1 MANPG
6 RPKSKSKYKWNKDR
20 SLALEKKV
28 MEMDW
33 KNNSSN
39 SKPFIYRYKR
49 DRPPIN
55 AVDLTRITRIT
66 RIICASAQQEEQPKD
81 IIDQICSSK
90 ELKLLLEKFDLSQV
104 IGSDE
109 ARALAIAFPVVKRF
123 LDAVKK
129 FQYNKFSN
137 ILSFFNKTKD
147 SLYNL
152 DDMQK
157 RLYEMANIPIWAMTY
172 YMNNPSDELRKEI
185 QAALEQDPKNLNPNI
200 SKQDIESIYPILINA
215 DIFVSKPTKSE
226 LWSCLLA
233 DGRKAL
239 KTQKIGLL
247 AYFLNKLSEQNKIS
261 NYWQQAYGNAK
272 VFVKKNGEP
281 ITAKAFSKYL
291 STAKNESLNLKAKKE
306 EYGFSNENMEQIR
319 SAKLHFYDEIDKLF
333 ESCY

>member
-28 MEMDW
+28 MKMDW
-33 KNNSSN
+33 KNNTSN
-39 SKPFIYRYKR
+39 SKPFIYKYKR

-55 AVDLTRITRIT
+55 AVDLP
-66 RIICASAQQEEQPKD
+66 RIICALAQQKEHPKD

-104 IGSDE
+104 IESNE
-109 ARALAIAFPVVKRF
+109 AKALAIAFPVVKRI

-129 FQYNKFSN
+129 FHYNKISN
-137 ILSFFNKTKD
+137 LLSLSEKAKY

-152 DDMQK
+152 DDMQEQ
-157 RLYEMANIPIWAMTY
+157 LYKTAYAPVWAMTY
-172 YMNNPSDELRKEI
+172 YMNNPSDDLRKEI
-185 QAALEQDPKNLNPNI
+185 QAALEQDPKNLTPNI
-200 SKQDIESIYPILINA
+200 SMQDIESIYPILIDA
-215 DIFVSKPTKSE
+215 DIFVSKPTKGE

-233 DGRKAL
+233 DGKKAL
-239 KTQKIGLL
+239 KTQNIGLL
-247 AYFLNKLSEQNKIS
+247 AYSLNKLSEQNKIS

-281 ITAKAFSKYL
+281 ITAKDFSKYL

-306 EYGFSNENMEQIR
+306 EYGFSYENMGQKRI
-319 SAKLHFYDEIDKLF
+319 AKLHFYDEIDKLF